1 MWERIREREIEC
13 EQERGR
19 LRGKE
24 RQDESVRED
33 ISCTDIYLKDMSWI
47 VVVVVVEIV
56 RLTDKEVK
64 VQRFCKKRNK
74 EKKKSGREERK
85 TKEE

>member
-1 MWERIREREIEC
+1 M
-13 EQERGR
+13 
-19 LRGKE
+19 
-24 RQDESVRED
+24 
-33 ISCTDIYLKDMSWI
+33 
-47 VVVVVVEIV
+47 VVVVVEIV

-74 EKKKSGREERK
+74 EKKKSGREKRK